1 MTRKH
6 FEAMADAISAEKL
19 LATQSGYGAARLD
32 TLLST
37 TKRLAT
43 VFKQSNP
50 QFNTARF
57 MAACGF

>member
-6 FEAMADAISAEKL
+6 FEAMADAIAAEKL
-19 LATQSGYGAARLD
+19 LATKGGCGAARLD

-37 TKRLAT
+37 TKRLVAIL
-43 VFKQSNP
+43 KQSNP
-50 QFNTARF
+50 RFNAARF

>member
-6 FEAMADAISAEKL
+6 FEAVADAIAAEKYL
-19 LATQSGYGAARLD
+19 TTKSGNGAARLD

-37 TKRLAT
+37 TKRIADI
-43 VFKQSNP
+43 FAQSNP
-50 QFNTARF
+50 RFNRDRF